1 LNNNEYFHS
10 LTDHL
15 PTDNKNMTKA
25 IEQQLIE
32 NISLILKKSLTAD
45 ATLADLRENKKAGF
59 EAIFTKD
66 AGFSCSANQFQ
77 PYVQEIA
84 DDLLHWQ
91 ANKDQQ
97 TLLIPLV
104 KKIEQLFN
112 VLSGFEQSHSA

>member
-1 LNNNEYFHS
+1 
-10 LTDHL
+10 
-15 PTDNKNMTKA
+15 MTQA